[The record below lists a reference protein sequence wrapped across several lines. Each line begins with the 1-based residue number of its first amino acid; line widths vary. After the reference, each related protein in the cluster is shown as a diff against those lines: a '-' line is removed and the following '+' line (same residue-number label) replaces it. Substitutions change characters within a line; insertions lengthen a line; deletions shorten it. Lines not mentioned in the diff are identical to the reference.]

1 VLNLSLAAP
10 LDCLRADS
18 RRRRGL
24 PLYARLLSICD
35 SDPLEEN
42 PIMSKPLVISIPHRL
57 GKNEAIRRLK
67 SGLGSVRTNFGH
79 VFSVQEE
86 SWTGDQLRFRVGALG
101 QFVSGTID
109 VAEDYVQL
117 EMMLPWLLAQFAEK
131 LSPAIQRQGVLLL
144 DKK

>member
-1 VLNLSLAAP
+1 
-10 LDCLRADS
+10 
-18 RRRRGL
+18 
-24 PLYARLLSICD
+24 
-35 SDPLEEN
+35 
-42 PIMSKPLVISIPHRL
+42 MSKPLVISIPHRL

-117 EMMLPWLLAQFAEK
+117 EMMLSWPLAQFAEK

>member
-1 VLNLSLAAP
+1 
-10 LDCLRADS
+10 
-18 RRRRGL
+18 
-24 PLYARLLSICD
+24 
-35 SDPLEEN
+35 
-42 PIMSKPLVISIPHRL
+42 MSKPLVISIPHRL
-57 GKNEAIRRLK
+57 GKNEAIRRLQ

-117 EMMLPWLLAQFAEK
+117 EMMLPWPLAQFAEK